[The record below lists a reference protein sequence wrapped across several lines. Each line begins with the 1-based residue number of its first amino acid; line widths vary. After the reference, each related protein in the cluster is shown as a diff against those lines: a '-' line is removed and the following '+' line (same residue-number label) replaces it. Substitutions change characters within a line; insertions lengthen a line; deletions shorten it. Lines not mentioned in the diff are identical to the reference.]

1 MAGGRPLGRPLYS
14 DEMMRPRLLLVV
26 AAASTALFAILLL
39 AVIVHRGPLPLDGPV
54 RDWFASVSSPTSRDL
69 VVPMARLGA
78 REILVP
84 LLLIGGGILCW
95 RSRSPG
101 PLVLLVASYVGMAMV
116 VGPAKKLLHRPEPF
130 DLPGEIGRSFPSGH
144 AAQAVLVYGL
154 LAALVA
160 SGSLGPRGRA
170 AVTLLALAASTAV
183 GLAMLIRGAHWLS
196 DMVAGYAIGLAWTA
210 GPLAVAHL
218 AAPWLLGSTTGDP
231 SGPEPAAAARR
242 R

>member
-1 MAGGRPLGRPLYS
+1 
-14 DEMMRPRLLLVV
+14 MMRPRLLLAV
-26 AAASTALFAILLL
+26 AAASITVFTILLL
-39 AVIVHRGPLPLDGPV
+39 AVVVHRGPLPLDGPV
-54 RDWFASVSSPTSRDL
+54 REWFASISSPASRDL
-69 VVPMARLGA
+69 MLPVALLGA
-78 REILVP
+78 REVLVP

-95 RSRSPG
+95 CRRTPG
-101 PLVLLVASYVGMAMV
+101 PIVLLVGSYVGMAMV

-160 SGSLGPRGRA
+160 SGPVGPRART
-170 AVTLLALAASTAV
+170 AVTLLAVAASTAV
-183 GLAMLIRGAHWLS
+183 GIAVIFRGAHWLS
-196 DMVAGYAIGLAWTA
+196 DMVAGYAVGLAWTA

-218 AAPWLLGSTTGDP
+218 AAPWLLGSTTGVP
-231 SGPEPAAAARR
+231 SGPAPAAVARR